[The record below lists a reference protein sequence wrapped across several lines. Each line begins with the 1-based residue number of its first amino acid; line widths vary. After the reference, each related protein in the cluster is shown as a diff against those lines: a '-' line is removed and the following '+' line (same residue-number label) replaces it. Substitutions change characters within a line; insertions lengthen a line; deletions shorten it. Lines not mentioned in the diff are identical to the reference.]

1 MKQLLLTLL
10 GVAALCGLSPHPA
23 AAQEH
28 SPVTKTYTVTKSN
41 FTNGLVSMG
50 KRVKGA
56 LEGATNTADYTLSD
70 SETV

>member
-56 LEGATNTADYTLSD
+56 AKAPPIPPTTPCLTQSP
-70 SETV
+70 